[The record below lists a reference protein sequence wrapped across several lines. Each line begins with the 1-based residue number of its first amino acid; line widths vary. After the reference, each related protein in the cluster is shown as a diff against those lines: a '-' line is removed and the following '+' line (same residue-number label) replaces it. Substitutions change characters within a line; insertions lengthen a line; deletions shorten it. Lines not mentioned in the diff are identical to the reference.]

1 MLHREI
7 GQILSVDFSRG
18 ADDLKKY
25 VFIYTRKQVR
35 QKRES
40 ISAS

>member
-1 MLHREI
+1 MVLKGLDQVI
-7 GQILSVDFSRG
+7 NSDFFWST
-18 ADDLKKY
+18 ADLKKY
-25 VFIYTRKQVR
+25 VSIYLRKQVR